1 MTLARRCPDPTRQ
14 GEKQS
19 LHDTAGLAQD
29 QCGVWQDQDSDC
41 LMPGLAFPVGNKTL
55 Q

>member
-29 QCGVWQDQDSDC
+29 QRGVWQDQDSDC